1 MMDRFLLLLSA
12 LLGLIMREAYNI
24 IPAIKD
30 DDNGTPAKFSFR
42 YYFDQTKNQMRL
54 VLNVCGGG
62 ILLIGHEG
70 VMNVAKNVPMVSEYL
85 GDGTQNIMAGAIGF
99 FGGWIAQKAAGWM
112 DKKTTE
118 E

>member
-1 MMDRFLLLLSA
+1 MLETFLLMLSA

-42 YYFDQTKNQMRL
+42 YYFAQAKNQMRL
-54 VLNVCGGG
+54 VLNLCGSG
-62 ILLIGHEG
+62 ILLISHEG
-70 VMNVAKNVPMVSEYL
+70 VMNVAKNIPMVSDYL
-85 GDGTQNIMAGAIGF
+85 GDGTQNIMGGAIGF
-99 FGGWIAQKAAGWM
+99 FGGWVAQKAAGWM
-112 DKKTTE
+112 DKKTE